1 MTISLNAPKNKKK
14 ILVVDDSA
22 LMRRVM
28 CDIINSDERFQVIE
42 QATDGEKAYEFL
54 KKNTYDGVVLDVNM
68 PKMDGIELI
77 KRIREKS
84 NVPAII
90 LSAKDGEIDKALG
103 LGFGADDY
111 VAKPFSMVELSARV
125 KAAIRRAT
133 EYSNEEVKQNK
144 VIKVDDLTIDI
155 NNYSVKR
162 GDEDLKLTNKEFEIF
177 KLFLTNPNIVFTKE
191 QIYRQVWEDD
201 FMGDENII
209 NVHIR
214 RLREKVE
221 REPSKPKYI
230 KTLWGIGYKYERKE

>member
-1 MTISLNAPKNKKK
+1 MKRILLVEDEKEISLMVKNYLTKEGYIVDTAFNGEEGLFQFRRKDYSLV
-14 ILVVDDSA
+14 IL
-22 LMRRVM
+22 
-28 CDIINSDERFQVIE
+28 DIM
-42 QATDGEKAYEFL
+42 
-54 KKNTYDGVVLDVNM
+54 M

-221 REPSKPKYI
+221 RDPSKPKYI

>member
-1 MTISLNAPKNKKK
+1 MKRILLVEDEKEISLMVKNYLTKEGYIVDTAFNGEEGLFQFRRKDYSLV
-14 ILVVDDSA
+14 IL
-22 LMRRVM
+22 
-28 CDIINSDERFQVIE
+28 DIM
-42 QATDGEKAYEFL
+42 
-54 KKNTYDGVVLDVNM
+54 M
-68 PKMDGIELI
+68 PKMDGIDLI

-144 VIKVDDLTIDI
+144 VIKVDDLIIDI

-191 QIYRQVWEDD
+191 QIYRQVWEDE
-201 FMGDENII
+201 FMGDDNII

-221 REPSKPKYI
+221 RDPSKPKYI

>member
-1 MTISLNAPKNKKK
+1 MKRILLVEDEKEISLMVKNYLTKEGYIVDTAFNGEEGLFQFRRKDYSLV
-14 ILVVDDSA
+14 IL
-22 LMRRVM
+22 
-28 CDIINSDERFQVIE
+28 DIM
-42 QATDGEKAYEFL
+42 
-54 KKNTYDGVVLDVNM
+54 M

-144 VIKVDDLTIDI
+144 VIKVDDLIIDI

-191 QIYRQVWEDD
+191 QIYRQVWEDE
-201 FMGDENII
+201 FMGDDNII

-221 REPSKPKYI
+221 RDPSKPKHI

>member
-1 MTISLNAPKNKKK
+1 MKRILLVEDEKEISLMVKNYLTKEGYIVDTAFNGEEGLFQFRRKDYSLV
-14 ILVVDDSA
+14 IL
-22 LMRRVM
+22 
-28 CDIINSDERFQVIE
+28 DIM
-42 QATDGEKAYEFL
+42 
-54 KKNTYDGVVLDVNM
+54 M

-162 GDEDLKLTNKEFEIF
+162 GDENLKLTNKEFEIF
-177 KLFLTNPNIVFTKE
+177 KLLLTNPNIVFTKE
-191 QIYRQVWEDD
+191 QIYRQVWEDE
-201 FMGDENII
+201 FMGDDNII

-221 REPSKPKYI
+221 RDPSKPKHI

>member
-1 MTISLNAPKNKKK
+1 MKRILLVEDEKEISLMVKNYLTKEGYIVDTAFNGEEGLFQFRRKDYSLV
-14 ILVVDDSA
+14 IL
-22 LMRRVM
+22 
-28 CDIINSDERFQVIE
+28 DIM
-42 QATDGEKAYEFL
+42 
-54 KKNTYDGVVLDVNM
+54 M

-144 VIKVDDLTIDI
+144 VIKVDDLIIDI

-191 QIYRQVWEDD
+191 KIYRQVWEDE
-201 FMGDENII
+201 FMGDDNII

-221 REPSKPKYI
+221 RDPSKPKHI

>member
-1 MTISLNAPKNKKK
+1 MKRILLVEDEKEISLMVKNYLTKEGYIVDTAFNGEEGLFQFRRKDYSLV
-14 ILVVDDSA
+14 IL
-22 LMRRVM
+22 
-28 CDIINSDERFQVIE
+28 DIM
-42 QATDGEKAYEFL
+42 
-54 KKNTYDGVVLDVNM
+54 M
-68 PKMDGIELI
+68 PKMDGIDLI

-201 FMGDENII
+201 FMGDDNII

-221 REPSKPKYI
+221 RDPSKPKYI

>member
-1 MTISLNAPKNKKK
+1 MKRILLVEDEKEISLMVKNYLTKEGYIVDTAFNGEEGLFQFRRKDYSLV
-14 ILVVDDSA
+14 IL
-22 LMRRVM
+22 
-28 CDIINSDERFQVIE
+28 DIM
-42 QATDGEKAYEFL
+42 
-54 KKNTYDGVVLDVNM
+54 M

-144 VIKVDDLTIDI
+144 VIKVDDLIIDI

-191 QIYRQVWEDD
+191 QIYRQVWEDE
-201 FMGDENII
+201 FMGDDNII

>member
-1 MTISLNAPKNKKK
+1 MKRILLVEDEKEISLMVKNYLTKEGYIVDTAFNGEEGLFQFRRKDYSLV
-14 ILVVDDSA
+14 IL
-22 LMRRVM
+22 
-28 CDIINSDERFQVIE
+28 DIM
-42 QATDGEKAYEFL
+42 
-54 KKNTYDGVVLDVNM
+54 M

-77 KRIREKS
+77 KS

>member
-1 MTISLNAPKNKKK
+1 MKRILLVEDEKEISLMVKNYLTKEGYIVDTAFNGEEGLFQFRQRDYSLV
-14 ILVVDDSA
+14 IL
-22 LMRRVM
+22 
-28 CDIINSDERFQVIE
+28 DIM
-42 QATDGEKAYEFL
+42 
-54 KKNTYDGVVLDVNM
+54 M

-90 LSAKDGEIDKALG
+90 LSAKDSEIDKALG

-133 EYSNEEVKQNK
+133 EYSKKEVNQEKT
-144 VIKVDDLTIDI
+144 IKLDDLTIDI

-201 FMGDENII
+201 FMGDDNII

-221 REPSKPKYI
+221 RDPSKPKYI

>member
-1 MTISLNAPKNKKK
+1 MKRILLVEDEKEISLMVKNYLTKEGYIVDTVFNGEEGLFQFRQKDYSLV
-14 ILVVDDSA
+14 IL
-22 LMRRVM
+22 
-28 CDIINSDERFQVIE
+28 DIM
-42 QATDGEKAYEFL
+42 
-54 KKNTYDGVVLDVNM
+54 M
-68 PKMDGIELI
+68 PKMDGIEVI

-84 NVPAII
+84 NVPVII

-133 EYSNEEVKQNK
+133 EYSKKEVNQEKT
-144 VIKVDDLTIDI
+144 IKLDDLTIDI

-162 GDEDLKLTNKEFEIF
+162 GDENLKLTNKEFEIF

-201 FMGDENII
+201 FMGDDNII

-221 REPSKPKYI
+221 RDPSKPKYI

>member
-1 MTISLNAPKNKKK
+1 MKRILLVEDEKEISLMVKNYLTKEGYIVDTAFNGEEGLFQFRRKDYSLV
-14 ILVVDDSA
+14 IL
-22 LMRRVM
+22 
-28 CDIINSDERFQVIE
+28 DIM
-42 QATDGEKAYEFL
+42 
-54 KKNTYDGVVLDVNM
+54 M

-230 KTLWGIGYKYERKE
+230 KTLWGIWYKYERKE

>member
-1 MTISLNAPKNKKK
+1 MKRILLVEDEKEISLMVKNYLTKEGYIVDTVFNGEEGLFQFRQKDYSLV
-14 ILVVDDSA
+14 IL
-22 LMRRVM
+22 
-28 CDIINSDERFQVIE
+28 DIM
-42 QATDGEKAYEFL
+42 
-54 KKNTYDGVVLDVNM
+54 M
-68 PKMDGIELI
+68 PKMDGIEVI

-84 NVPAII
+84 NVPVII

-162 GDEDLKLTNKEFEIF
+162 GDEDLKLTSKEFEIF

-201 FMGDENII
+201 FMGDDNII

-221 REPSKPKYI
+221 RDPSKPKYI

>member
-1 MTISLNAPKNKKK
+1 MKRILLVEDEKEISLMVKNYLTKEGYIVDTAFNGEEGLFQFRRKDYSLV
-14 ILVVDDSA
+14 IL
-22 LMRRVM
+22 
-28 CDIINSDERFQVIE
+28 DIM
-42 QATDGEKAYEFL
+42 
-54 KKNTYDGVVLDVNM
+54 M

-144 VIKVDDLTIDI
+144 VIKVDDLIIDI

-201 FMGDENII
+201 FMGDDNII

-221 REPSKPKYI
+221 RDPSKPKHI

>member
-1 MTISLNAPKNKKK
+1 MKRILLVEDEKEISLMVKNYLTKEGYIVDTAFNGEEGLFQFRQKDYSLV
-14 ILVVDDSA
+14 IL
-22 LMRRVM
+22 
-28 CDIINSDERFQVIE
+28 DIM
-42 QATDGEKAYEFL
+42 
-54 KKNTYDGVVLDVNM
+54 M
-68 PKMDGIELI
+68 PKMDGIDLI

-191 QIYRQVWEDD
+191 QIYRQVWEDE
-201 FMGDENII
+201 FMGDDNII
-209 NVHIR
+209 NVHII

-221 REPSKPKYI
+221 RDPSKPKYI

>member
-1 MTISLNAPKNKKK
+1 MKRILLVEDEKEISLMVKNYLTKEGYIVDTAFNGEEGLFQFRRKDYSLV
-14 ILVVDDSA
+14 IL
-22 LMRRVM
+22 
-28 CDIINSDERFQVIE
+28 DIM
-42 QATDGEKAYEFL
+42 
-54 KKNTYDGVVLDVNM
+54 M

-144 VIKVDDLTIDI
+144 VIKVDDLIIDI

-191 QIYRQVWEDD
+191 QIYRQVWEYE
-201 FMGDENII
+201 FMGDDNII

-221 REPSKPKYI
+221 RDPSKPKHI

>member
-1 MTISLNAPKNKKK
+1 MKRILLVEDEKEISLMVKNYLTKEGYIVDTAFNGEEGLFQFRQRDYSLV
-14 ILVVDDSA
+14 IL
-22 LMRRVM
+22 
-28 CDIINSDERFQVIE
+28 DIM
-42 QATDGEKAYEFL
+42 
-54 KKNTYDGVVLDVNM
+54 M

-90 LSAKDGEIDKALG
+90 LSAKDSEIDKALG

-133 EYSNEEVKQNK
+133 EYSKKEVNQEKT
-144 VIKVDDLTIDI
+144 IKLDDLTIDI

-191 QIYRQVWEDD
+191 QIYRQVWEDE
-201 FMGDENII
+201 FMGDDNII

-221 REPSKPKYI
+221 RDPSKPKYI

>member
-1 MTISLNAPKNKKK
+1 MKRILLVEDEKEISLMVKNYLTKEGYIVDTAFNGEEGLFQFRRKDYSLV
-14 ILVVDDSA
+14 IL
-22 LMRRVM
+22 
-28 CDIINSDERFQVIE
+28 DIM
-42 QATDGEKAYEFL
+42 
-54 KKNTYDGVVLDVNM
+54 M

-191 QIYRQVWEDD
+191 QIYRQVWEDE
-201 FMGDENII
+201 FMGDDNII

-221 REPSKPKYI
+221 RDPSKPKYI

>member
-1 MTISLNAPKNKKK
+1 MKRILLVEDEKEISLMVKNYLTKEGYIVDTAFNGEEGLFQFRRKDYSLV
-14 ILVVDDSA
+14 IL
-22 LMRRVM
+22 
-28 CDIINSDERFQVIE
+28 DIM
-42 QATDGEKAYEFL
+42 
-54 KKNTYDGVVLDVNM
+54 M

-111 VAKPFSMVELSARV
+111 VAKLFSMVELSARV

-144 VIKVDDLTIDI
+144 VIKVDDLIIDI

-177 KLFLTNPNIVFTKE
+177 KLF
-191 QIYRQVWEDD
+191 
-201 FMGDENII
+201 
-209 NVHIR
+209 
-214 RLREKVE
+214 
-221 REPSKPKYI
+221 
-230 KTLWGIGYKYERKE
+230 

>member
-1 MTISLNAPKNKKK
+1 MKRILLVEDEKEISLMVKNYLTKEGYIVDTAFNGEEGLFQFRQKDYSLV
-14 ILVVDDSA
+14 IL
-22 LMRRVM
+22 
-28 CDIINSDERFQVIE
+28 DIM
-42 QATDGEKAYEFL
+42 
-54 KKNTYDGVVLDVNM
+54 M

-162 GDEDLKLTNKEFEIF
+162 GDEHLTLTNKEFEIF

-201 FMGDENII
+201 FMGDDNII

-221 REPSKPKYI
+221 RDPSKPKYI

>member
-1 MTISLNAPKNKKK
+1 MKRILLVEDEKEISLMVKNYLTKEGYIVDTAFNGEEGLFQFRQKDYSLV
-14 ILVVDDSA
+14 IL
-22 LMRRVM
+22 
-28 CDIINSDERFQVIE
+28 DIM
-42 QATDGEKAYEFL
+42 
-54 KKNTYDGVVLDVNM
+54 M

-144 VIKVDDLTIDI
+144 VIKVDELTIDI
-155 NNYSVKR
+155 NNYSAKR

-201 FMGDENII
+201 FMGDDNII
-209 NVHIR
+209 YVHIR

-221 REPSKPKYI
+221 RDPSKPKYI

>member
-1 MTISLNAPKNKKK
+1 MKRILLVEDEKEISLMVKNYLTKEGYIVDTAFNGEEGLFQFRRKDYSLV
-14 ILVVDDSA
+14 IL
-22 LMRRVM
+22 
-28 CDIINSDERFQVIE
+28 DIM
-42 QATDGEKAYEFL
+42 
-54 KKNTYDGVVLDVNM
+54 M

-111 VAKPFSMVELSARV
+111 VAKPFSMIELSARV

-144 VIKVDDLTIDI
+144 VIKVDDLIIDI

-191 QIYRQVWEDD
+191 QIYRQVWEDE
-201 FMGDENII
+201 FMGDDNII

-221 REPSKPKYI
+221 RDPSKPKYI
-230 KTLWGIGYKYERKE
+230 KTLWGIGYKYERKG

>member
-1 MTISLNAPKNKKK
+1 MKRILLVEDEKEISLMVKNYLTKEGYIVDTAFNGEEGLFQFRRKDYSLV
-14 ILVVDDSA
+14 IL
-22 LMRRVM
+22 
-28 CDIINSDERFQVIE
+28 DIM
-42 QATDGEKAYEFL
+42 
-54 KKNTYDGVVLDVNM
+54 M
-68 PKMDGIELI
+68 PKMDGIDLI